1 MMMKTSCF
9 AALILIASA
18 TVSANP
24 PPLNAPPSVT
34 AYLDQVAATEKPG
47 PRMSLE
53 PVYNAALAAQND
65 LMTINKDQAWIEG
78 LSDDDFAA
86 LRSRLKGFVLSRGL
100 DIFADPDPK
109 FFRVLAEKRGEPA
122 DLAFFTLME
131 KSIASDY
138 LPIYVK
144 PQGRGVCVR
153 YGEDLIA
160 PYYAGWLE
168 YQRQSPGRYKDKVTE
183 SLANVEDAVGLGTCA
198 CGEIDS
204 VQQEL
209 KGFVS
214 RFPTAAVNG
223 KIRDRI
229 EQLDKDPWKLPVR
242 CT

>member
-1 MMMKTSCF
+1 MMMKTTRF
-9 AALILIASA
+9 AALILMASA

-24 PPLNAPPSVT
+24 PPRDAPPSVA
-34 AYLDQVAATEKPG
+34 AYLDQVAAIEKPG
-47 PRMSLE
+47 PRTSLE

-65 LMTINKDQAWIEG
+65 LMTITKDQAWIEY
-78 LSDDDFAA
+78 LSDAEFAD

-109 FFRVLAEKRGEPA
+109 FFRALAEKRGEPA

-131 KSIASDY
+131 KSIAPDY

-160 PYYAGWLE
+160 PYYASWLE

-183 SLANVEDAVGLGTCA
+183 SLANVEDAISLGTCA
-198 CGEIDS
+198 CGEIQS
-204 VQQEL
+204 VQHEL
-209 KGFVS
+209 SGFLN
-214 RFPTAAVNG
+214 RFPTAPVNN

>member
-1 MMMKTSCF
+1 MTNATCF
-9 AALILIASA
+9 AALVLMASA

-24 PPLNAPPSVT
+24 PPRDAPPSVT
-34 AYLDQVAATEKPG
+34 AYLDQVAAIEKPG
-47 PRMSLE
+47 PRTSLE
-53 PVYNAALAAQND
+53 PVYHAALSAQND
-65 LMTINKDQAWIEG
+65 LMTITQDLAWIES
-78 LSDDDFAA
+78 LSDAEFAD
-86 LRSRLKGFVLSRGL
+86 LQSRLKGFVLSRGI

-109 FFRVLAEKRGEPA
+109 FFRALAEKRGEPA

-131 KSIASDY
+131 KSIAPDY

-153 YGEDLIA
+153 YGEDVIA
-160 PYYAGWLE
+160 PYYASWLE

-183 SLANVEDAVGLGTCA
+183 SLANVEDAISLGTCA
-198 CGEIDS
+198 CGEIQS
-204 VQQEL
+204 VNHEL
-209 KGFVS
+209 SGFLN
-214 RFPTAAVNG
+214 RFPTAPVNN

>member
-1 MMMKTSCF
+1 MTKATLF
-9 AALILIASA
+9 AALILVASA
-18 TVSANP
+18 TVSANSP
-24 PPLNAPPSVT
+24 PPNPPPSVT
-34 AYLDQVAATEKPG
+34 AYLDQVAAIEKPG

-53 PVYNAALAAQND
+53 RLYNAALAAQND
-65 LMTINKDQAWIEG
+65 LMTINKDLAWIES
-78 LSDDDFAA
+78 LSDADFAA
-86 LRSRLKGFVLSRGL
+86 LRSRLKGFALSRGL

-109 FFRVLAEKRGEPA
+109 FFRALAETRGEPA

-131 KSIASDY
+131 QSIAPDY
-138 LPIYVK
+138 LPVYVK

-183 SLANVEDAVGLGTCA
+183 LLANVEDAVGLGTCA

-209 KGFVS
+209 KGFVN
-214 RFPTAAVNG
+214 RFPTAPVNS
-223 KIRDRI
+223 KIRSRI